1 MNYRTGQGMNFKEK
15 VYLFEILRGLV
26 ITLRHFVK
34 NFVGTTKIL
43 TVEYPE
49 QKKTV
54 TAGYRGQHRLTRRED
69 GSPRCVACML
79 CSTNCPADC
88 ITIVAAEHDDLTIEK
103 YPLSYEIDELRC
115 VFCGLCVEA
124 CPCDAI
130 RMDTGIYDMANY
142 SREILHYKKDLLL
155 ETNPAESSDA

>member
-1 MNYRTGQGMNFKEK
+1 MPLKVGQDMTFKERM
-15 VYLFEILRGLV
+15 YLIEIVKGLA
-26 ITLRHFVK
+26 ITLKHALK
-34 NFVGTTKIL
+34 NLVRPSRIL

-54 TAGYRGQHRLTRRED
+54 TSEYRGQHRLVRRED

-79 CSTNCPADC
+79 CATNCPAGC
-88 ITIVAAEHDDLTIEK
+88 ITIVAAEHEDPAVEK
-103 YPLSYEIDELRC
+103 YPLTYEIDELRC
-115 VFCGLCVEA
+115 IFCGLCVEA

-142 SREILHYKKDLLL
+142 SRESLRYKKDLLL
-155 ETNPAESSDA
+155 QS